1 MLRAPKWPAAGL
13 PPWHTGCEMNRS
25 FTLNWP
31 PLTHLARCCDPVL
44 PSAPGRDPLH
54 QVDIKTKW
62 WLKSHLSEI
71 VILNRWAKSCTHKNE
86 ANKKKIYINNINC
99 CCLDSFIIIWAYRWN
114 RVCSVSYTCTAKQV
128 FTEGTGQQMVE
139 RTSKSRLVLVAL
151 CSVSG

>member
-62 WLKSHLSEI
+62 CLRVTCQKLWFLTTEQKAVLT
-71 VILNRWAKSCTHKNE
+71 KTKQT
-86 ANKKKIYINNINC
+86 KKKYKNNINC